1 MTLPP
6 FRPAAGTGNPPAPSA
21 PLRRDERDAAEALNQ
36 AHGERVLRLLPP
48 STRPSPIDTAGR
60 VAVRDHEAA
69 SLPEREAIRARSR
82 AADMTEVT
90 WVWDVEN
97 PRRPSLAERLAV
109 TRAAGRRP

>member
-21 PLRRDERDAAEALNQ
+21 PLRRDERDAVEALN
-36 AHGERVLRLLPP
+36 AMHAARIAELLPP
-48 STRPSPIDTAGR
+48 TSASYPTTS
-60 VAVRDHEAA
+60 AA
-69 SLPEREAIRARSR
+69 EPVSAAEFLAARERE
-82 AADMTEVT
+82 
-90 WVWDVEN
+90 